1 MKVIYIR
8 DSKSKGYIRVGL
20 GDGEE
25 KLDFTVSESEYISLG
40 SFLCGDD
47 VEDIEALRACD
58 MRYRAKLYA
67 LRILSYGNN
76 SASTLKRK
84 LILKSISPA
93 IAAEVCKEMI
103 GLGYINEDAQLRS
116 LIENEANFK
125 LSGRRKIIPKLI
137 AKGYKKENIEL
148 VLEDL
153 ISHGIV
159 DFNENKRK
167 LIEKKLTRGAGAA
180 EKRKLL
186 YSYGY
191 SVDDS
196 F

>member
-84 LILKSISPA
+84 LILKSISPGV
-93 IAAEVCKEMI
+93 AAEVCKEMI

-116 LIENEANFK
+116 LIENEANSK

-186 YSYGY
+186 YCYGY

>member
-67 LRILSYGNN
+67 LRMLSYGNN

-84 LILKSISPA
+84 LILKSISPSV
-93 IAAEVCKEMI
+93 AAEVCKEMI
-103 GLGYINEDAQLRS
+103 RLGYINEDAQLRS
-116 LIENEANFK
+116 LIENEANSK

>member
-25 KLDFTVSESEYISLG
+25 KLDFTVSESEYVSLG

-84 LILKSISPA
+84 LILKSISPGV
-93 IAAEVCKEMI
+93 AAEVCKEMI

-116 LIENEANFK
+116 LIENEANSK

>member
-84 LILKSISPA
+84 LILKSISPGV
-93 IAAEVCKEMI
+93 AAEVCKEMI

>member
-84 LILKSISPA
+84 LILKSISPGV
-93 IAAEVCKEMI
+93 AAEVCKEMI

-116 LIENEANFK
+116 LIENEANSK

-167 LIEKKLTRGAGAA
+167 LIEKKLARGAGAA
-180 EKRKLL
+180 EKRKIL

>member
-84 LILKSISPA
+84 LILKSISPGV
-93 IAAEVCKEMI
+93 AAEVCKEMI

-116 LIENEANFK
+116 LIENEANSK

>member
-1 MKVIYIR
+1 MKVIDIR
-8 DSKSKGYIRVGL
+8 GSKSKGYIRVGL

-84 LILKSISPA
+84 LILKSIFPGV
-93 IAAEVCKEMI
+93 AAEVCKEMI

-116 LIENEANFK
+116 LIENEANSK

-167 LIEKKLTRGAGAA
+167 LIEKKLTRGADAA

>member
-8 DSKSKGYIRVGL
+8 GSKSKGYIRVGL

-84 LILKSISPA
+84 LILKSIFPGV
-93 IAAEVCKEMI
+93 AAEVCKEMI

-116 LIENEANFK
+116 LIENEANSK

-167 LIEKKLTRGAGAA
+167 LIEKKLTRGADAA

>member
-116 LIENEANFK
+116 LIENEANSK

-167 LIEKKLTRGAGAA
+167 LIEKKLTRGADAA

-191 SVDDS
+191 SVDNS